1 MKAEVQEPEEHKEAA
16 PKAAA
21 AAVEASKA
29 AAAAV
34 ESPKAAAAG
43 TVSVISGGSVVRF
56 GSIAE
61 ALESAKP
68 SSKIEITGAHAGQ
81 HLIIPSQLKGFS
93 LSLSLSHGFPSSLR
107 PGGALVL
114 CPHSTE
120 WTKENW
126 TVLVAIVVLDNLLS
140 REGRQC
146 KLAGM
151 HGVCL
156 CACVYTR
163 SKATF

>member
-1 MKAEVQEPEEHKEAA
+1 MFIDEIIYVYLQLHKKKAKAAFPFFFRKSGDSPTVERKMKAEVQEPEEHKEAA

-29 AAAAV
+29 AAAAA

-61 ALESAKP
+61 ALENAKP

-93 LSLSLSHGFPSSLR
+93 LSLSLSLMDSLHR
-107 PGGALVL
+107 CAQEEHLFCVRIF
-114 CPHSTE
+114 
-120 WTKENW
+120 ENGQK
-126 TVLVAIVVLDNLLS
+126 IIGQS
-140 REGRQC
+140 
-146 KLAGM
+146 
-151 HGVCL
+151 
-156 CACVYTR
+156 
-163 SKATF
+163 